1 MWWLSKSS
9 HGHKRSHHKLTTH
22 LSMVQRWPDDHL
34 SNGES
39 IIKVCTRSYHVFNI
53 LCVWSKH
60 VNEWFTLI
68 VKDSVCARWRF
79 EEHHTHITGKCQS
92 ADETKRRN
100 IKRVFSSYYSS
111 CAWKVIPAQNETHP
125 CGVCHDLET
134 LWIHWQS
141 LRLDPTH
148 HKMARVSS
156 TFENMKSAAVFQG
169 IWEDCELYR
178 VFHFDGEETVREPC
192 LINIY
197 SNCDSYLVPFRRIIH
212 YICPVKANDHKLIFV
227 KSKIFTGR

>member
-1 MWWLSKSS
+1 MLHSAFVSNILSIVYQVFMSCLWISRKHEIGRHGTAFRSSWNIWPHWYLASVNMWWLSKSS

-34 SNGES
+34 CNGES

-60 VNEWFTLI
+60 VNELFTLI
-68 VKDSVCARWRF
+68 VKDAVCDGWRF

-100 IKRVFSSYYSS
+100 INRVFSSYYSS

-134 LWIHWQS
+134 HYEYIGS
-141 LRLDPTH
+141 L
-148 HKMARVSS
+148 
-156 TFENMKSAAVFQG
+156 
-169 IWEDCELYR
+169 
-178 VFHFDGEETVREPC
+178 
-192 LINIY
+192 
-197 SNCDSYLVPFRRIIH
+197 
-212 YICPVKANDHKLIFV
+212 
-227 KSKIFTGR
+227 